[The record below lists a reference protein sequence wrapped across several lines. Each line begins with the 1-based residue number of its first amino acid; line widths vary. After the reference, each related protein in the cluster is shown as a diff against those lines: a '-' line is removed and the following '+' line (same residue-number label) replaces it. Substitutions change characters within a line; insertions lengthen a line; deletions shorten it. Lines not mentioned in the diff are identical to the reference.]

1 MESDR
6 IPRRGWLIV
15 AMLFCFMLIN
25 FADKAVLG
33 LSAVSIMRDL
43 GLDHTEFGLIGTSF
57 FAFFSLSAVLVGFL
71 VNRVSTKWVLFAMA
85 LSCALFQLPMALRSA
100 SSRCRQPDAAWPW

>member
-1 MESDR
+1 MKLIRPAVIRGAAIGDESRHAAAVAGGAPRSREECPMDMDR
-6 IPRRGWLIV
+6 VSPRGWLIV

-33 LSAVSIMRDL
+33 LSAVPIMREF

-57 FAFFSLSAVLVGFL
+57 FGFFSLSAVLVGF
-71 VNRVSTKWVLFAMA
+71 
-85 LSCALFQLPMALRSA
+85 
-100 SSRCRQPDAAWPW
+100 